1 MSTLPTT
8 PPRSIREGCF
18 VVKSKCS
25 FVEFAVQ
32 KIAFRLRQSPDGCY
46 RPGEHAVPVAG
57 VLRLMILVT

>member
-25 FVEFAVQ
+25 LVEFAVQ
-32 KIAFRLRQSPDGCY
+32 KIAFRLKQSPDGWDW
-46 RPGEHAVPVAG
+46 PGEHAVPVAD
-57 VLRLMILVT
+57 VLRSKNLVT